1 MKKILYAFLLVCPLL
16 FISSCEENTPG
27 CTYSW
32 AENYNAEAN
41 DNDGSCFLNGCTDP
55 SAQNYIYNATIDD
68 GSCQYVSETNA
79 YIIYNEETYNLDG
92 VSFIEWGSES
102 DQIYIGAYS
111 LGCHEEFNLNDFN
124 DDCTFGHYFIVRLN
138 KTSSNQDISSSS
150 GIYPMTDYNDSNEP
164 GTSQG
169 LIVIE
174 YNIETNVNTFINGW
188 GAEGYTGNTV
198 FTYNDDNS
206 IELDCSATNQ
216 NPSYSYNLYYSGFLD
231 TIVDSDNF
239 ISILNNSN

>member
-1 MKKILYAFLLVCPLL
+1 MKSLLYTFLLVSPLL
-16 FISSCEENTPG
+16 LITSCEENTPG

-32 AENYNAEAN
+32 AENYNEEAN

-55 SAQNYIYNATIDD
+55 SAQNYIYNATIED
-68 GSCQYVSETNA
+68 GSCQYNSETNA

-92 VSFIEWGSES
+92 LGLIEWGSES
-102 DQIYIGAYS
+102 DEIIIGAYS
-111 LGCHEEFNLNDFN
+111 LGCHEEFVMGDFN

-138 KTSSNQDISSSS
+138 KTSSSQPLSSCG
-150 GIYPMTDYNDSNEP
+150 GIYPMTNYNDSTEP

-169 LIVIE
+169 LIVLE
-174 YNIETNVNTFINGW
+174 YNIEIGAITFSNGW

-206 IELDCSATNQ
+206 IELTCSATNQ
-216 NPSYSYNLYYSGFLD
+216 NPSYNYNLYYSGFLD
-231 TIVDSDNF
+231 TIWDSDEF
-239 ISILNNSN
+239 ISLLNNSN